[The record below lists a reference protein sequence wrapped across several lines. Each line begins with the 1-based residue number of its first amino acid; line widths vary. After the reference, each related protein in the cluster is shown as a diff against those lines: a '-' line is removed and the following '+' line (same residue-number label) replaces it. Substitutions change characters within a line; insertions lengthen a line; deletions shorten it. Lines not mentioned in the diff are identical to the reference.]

1 MAERDRSARYN
12 HASSKRGQEK
22 QAPGDAAAEK
32 KAAATADGKDAPH
45 EPSVGKVGKEG
56 IDPGPEKGK
65 DATWGV
71 TAGRE
76 NPATRHKREHSD
88 MLKRHSEEAASMHER
103 HAGEAK
109 TMHSRHSSELQDTM
123 DQMAENKL
131 TQTAGSPKELGSAK
145 SEGKKGA
152 EV

>member
-12 HASSKRGQEK
+12 HASSKKGMEPQEK
-22 QAPGDAAAEK
+22 KPAAE
-32 KAAATADGKDAPH
+32 AAKTADGKNAPH

-56 IDPGPEKGK
+56 SDPGPEKGK

-71 TAGRE
+71 TADRDH
-76 NPATRHKREHSD
+76 PAARHKREHSD

-123 DQMAENKL
+123 EQMAENKM
-131 TQTAGSPKELGSAK
+131 TQTAGSPKELGKAK
-145 SEGKKGA
+145 DEGKKGA